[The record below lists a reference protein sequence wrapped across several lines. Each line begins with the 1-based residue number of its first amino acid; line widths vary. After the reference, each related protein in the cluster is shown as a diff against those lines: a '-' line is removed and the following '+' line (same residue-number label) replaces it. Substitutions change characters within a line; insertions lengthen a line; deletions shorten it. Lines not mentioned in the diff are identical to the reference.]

1 MVLRSF
7 EYKGEI
13 VTTRINKMQSYFT
26 RRNEPEVQTK
36 KKKIVSS
43 IDIASN
49 LEINHILISW
59 NLLIRTHLHL
69 YEIIR
74 LLTTRP

>member
-36 KKKIVSS
+36 KKIVSS

-59 NLLIRTHLHL
+59 NLLIRIYLHL

>member
-26 RRNEPEVQTK
+26 RRNELEVQT

>member
-13 VTTRINKMQSYFT
+13 VTTRINEMQSYLT
-26 RRNEPEVQTK
+26 RRNEPEVQT

-59 NLLIRTHLHL
+59 NLLIRTYLHL

>member
-26 RRNEPEVQTK
+26 RRNELEVQT

-59 NLLIRTHLHL
+59 NLLIRTYLHL